1 MVLVVLVVAVVL
13 VVEVVEVVLVVLELV
28 VLLLVVDPV
37 VVDEGVSDFLE
48 HDMKI
53 VLTLNNTIPVKAR
66 IFLIIIFCL
75 KLQI

>member
-1 MVLVVLVVAVVL
+1 MVAVVL
-13 VVEVVEVVLVVLELV
+13 VVEVVAVVLVVLELV

-37 VVDEGVSDFLE
+37 VVEEGVSDFLE
-48 HDMKI
+48 QDIKI
-53 VLTLNNTIPVKAR
+53 VLTLNNTIAVKAK